1 MSMEKELTY
10 EKLYSVNTSKPST
23 SMNTTQRSQIKLVIK
38 ELDNWCNT
46 FISQREKEAS
56 KKNYFNVPDNKP
68 LSTIGETKSH
78 KPSKFFKNEE
88 EARNLI
94 MYVWCSFLLTS
105 RLPKYHDGKTLR
117 RVRREL
123 IKELSTGKLVTADS
137 IKALTET
144 FNKIKEF

>member
-1 MSMEKELTY
+1 M
-10 EKLYSVNTSKPST
+10 
-23 SMNTTQRSQIKLVIK
+23 
-38 ELDNWCNT
+38 
-46 FISQREKEAS
+46 
-56 KKNYFNVPDNKP
+56 PDNKP

-94 MYVWCSFLLTS
+94 MYVWCRYLLTS

>member
-38 ELDNWCNT
+38 ELDNWCNN

-56 KKNYFNVPDNKP
+56 KKNYFNAPYNKP

-88 EARNLI
+88 EVRNLI
-94 MYVWCSFLLTS
+94 MYVWYGYLLTN
-105 RLPKYHDGKTLR
+105 RLPKYHDGRALR

>member
-38 ELDNWCNT
+38 ELDNWCNN

-68 LSTIGETKSH
+68 LSTIGETKSD

-88 EARNLI
+88 EVRNLI
-94 MYVWCSFLLTS
+94 MYVWCGYLLNS

-137 IKALTET
+137 IKALIET

>member
-38 ELDNWCNT
+38 ELDNWCNN

-56 KKNYFNVPDNKP
+56 KKNYFNVSDNKP
-68 LSTIGETKSH
+68 LSTIGETISH
-78 KPSKFFKNEE
+78 KSSKFFKNEE

-94 MYVWCSFLLTS
+94 MYVWYRFLLTS
-105 RLPKYHDGKTLR
+105 RLPKYHDGKMLR

>member
-10 EKLYSVNTSKPST
+10 EKLYSANTSKPST
-23 SMNTTQRSQIKLVIK
+23 SMNTIQRSQIKLVIK
-38 ELDNWCNT
+38 ELDNWCNN

-68 LSTIGETKSH
+68 LSTIGETKSD
-78 KPSKFFKNEE
+78 KPRTFFKNEE

-94 MYVWCSFLLTS
+94 MYVWCGYLLTS

>member
-38 ELDNWCNT
+38 ELDNWCDN

>member
-1 MSMEKELTY
+1 MEKELTY

-23 SMNTTQRSQIKLVIK
+23 GMNTIQRSQIKLVIK
-38 ELDNWCNT
+38 ELDNWRNN

-94 MYVWCSFLLTS
+94 MYVWCSYLLTS

>member
-1 MSMEKELTY
+1 MEKDLTY

-23 SMNTTQRSQIKLVIK
+23 NMKTTQRNQIKLVIK
-38 ELDNWCNT
+38 ELDNWCNN
-46 FISQREKEAS
+46 FISQREKEVS
-56 KKNYFNVPDNKP
+56 KKNYFNVLDNKP
-68 LSTIGETKSH
+68 LSTIGKTKSD
-78 KPSKFFKNEE
+78 KSSKFFKNEE
-88 EARNLI
+88 EVRNLI
-94 MYVWCSFLLTS
+94 MYVWYGYLINS
-105 RLPKYHDGKTLR
+105 RLPKYYDGKTLR

>member
-10 EKLYSVNTSKPST
+10 EKLYSVSTSKPST
-23 SMNTTQRSQIKLVIK
+23 GMNTIQRSQIKLVIK
-38 ELDNWCNT
+38 ELDNWRNN

-94 MYVWCSFLLTS
+94 MYVWCSYLLTS

>member
-10 EKLYSVNTSKPST
+10 EKLYSVNTSKPSIN
-23 SMNTTQRSQIKLVIK
+23 MNTTQRNQIKMVIK
-38 ELDNWCNT
+38 ELDNWCDN
-46 FISQREKEAS
+46 FISQREKEIS
-56 KKNYFNVPDNKP
+56 KKNYFNTSNNKP
-68 LSTIGETKSH
+68 LLTIGETKSD
-78 KPSKFFKNEE
+78 KPGKFFKNEE

-94 MYVWCSFLLTS
+94 MYVWCGYLLTS

-123 IKELSTGKLVTADS
+123 IKELSNGKLVTADS
-137 IKALTET
+137 IKALTKT

>member
-23 SMNTTQRSQIKLVIK
+23 SMNTIQRSQIKLVIK
-38 ELDNWCNT
+38 ELDNWCNN

-68 LSTIGETKSH
+68 LSTIGETKSD
-78 KPSKFFKNEE
+78 KPRTFFKNEE

-94 MYVWCSFLLTS
+94 MYVWCGYLLTS

-123 IKELSTGKLVTADS
+123 IKELSNGKLVTADS

>member
-23 SMNTTQRSQIKLVIK
+23 GMNTIQRSQIKLVIK
-38 ELDNWCNT
+38 ELDNWCNN

-56 KKNYFNVPDNKP
+56 KKNYFNVTDNKP
-68 LSTIGETKSH
+68 LSTISETKSH

-88 EARNLI
+88 EVRNLI
-94 MYVWCSFLLTS
+94 MYVWCGYLLTC
-105 RLPKYHDGKTLR
+105 RLPSYHDGKTLR

>member
-1 MSMEKELTY
+1 MEKDLTY
-10 EKLYSVNTSKPST
+10 EKLYSVNTNKPST
-23 SMNTTQRSQIKLVIK
+23 NMNTTQRNQIKLVIK
-38 ELDNWCNT
+38 ELDNWCNN
-46 FISQREKEAS
+46 FINQREKEVS
-56 KKNYFNVPDNKP
+56 KKNYFNVSDNKP
-68 LSTIGETKSH
+68 LSTIGETKSD
-78 KPSKFFKNEE
+78 KSSKFFKNEE
-88 EARNLI
+88 EVRNLI
-94 MYVWCSFLLTS
+94 MYVWCGYLITS